1 MDASRDSQI
10 AQLIEE
16 RNAAQAALINISARM
31 NQLTN
36 STAAV
41 GEFDVNQVETD
52 ITFKINHISELF
64 AEKRIHCVIGGV
76 KQYICM
82 ACICELGNDLKGMR
96 VLHVAGQN
104 VNAQEA
110 VAKFTEG
117 FVIHYEWK
125 EIISLSYYDN
135 TNDFLG
141 RIKKHI
147 FEYRNNML
155 SKAKATEADE
165 VRNYN
170 AALKKEIK
178 AFNNANP
185 DNKRIFNNEKR
196 AVKKILP
203 GDLGIEAS
211 KYTSRYYEN
220 EYVSMD
226 EYVAMLRN
234 IRNI

>member
-10 AQLIEE
+10 AQLTEE
-16 RNAAQAALINISARM
+16 RNAAQTALININALM

-36 STAAV
+36 STATV
-41 GEFDVNQVETD
+41 GEFDANQVETD
-52 ITFKINHISELF
+52 ITFKINRISELF
-64 AEKRIHCVIGGV
+64 AEKRIRCVV
-76 KQYICM
+76 DAKQYICM
-82 ACICELGNDLKGMR
+82 AYEYPIGDGSKGMH

-110 VAKFTEG
+110 VANYTKD

-125 EIISLSYYDN
+125 EIISFSYYDN

-147 FEYRNNML
+147 VEYRNNML
-155 SKAKATEADE
+155 KKVKATDANE
-165 VRNYN
+165 VRDYN
-170 AALKKEIK
+170 AALKEEIK

-196 AVKKILP
+196 ALKKILSS
-203 GDLGIEAS
+203 DLGIEAS
-211 KYTSRYYEN
+211 KYTSTYIEN

-226 EYVAMLRN
+226 EYIEMLRD